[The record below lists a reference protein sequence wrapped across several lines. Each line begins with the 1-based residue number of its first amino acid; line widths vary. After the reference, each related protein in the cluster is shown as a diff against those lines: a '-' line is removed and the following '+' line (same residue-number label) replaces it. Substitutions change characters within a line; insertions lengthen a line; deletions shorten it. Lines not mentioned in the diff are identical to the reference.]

1 LENIR
6 KEIVDLYAKGK
17 LSNSNYDILNNRI
30 SEILENK
37 DQ

>member
-30 SEILENK
+30 LEILENK